1 MARAIRIKNSSADFD
16 VFAALCDSLADR
28 INGAPRHR
36 HASEADQ
43 STFLSQSTQL
53 DIAGRLPW

>member
-43 STFLSQSTQL
+43 STFLS
-53 DIAGRLPW
+53 